1 MTACCC
7 VEHRSECARCQL
19 AVRVSVCLL
28 CTGRCARFQRI
39 GLSQHASSF
48 GRDLRAPLVAPL
60 TRTQLLCAAG
70 PGSRTIVLPW
80 PASQVIEPID
90 CQDLRFRNECEA
102 LNDLVVREG
111 LAETGV
117 RGRTRRSREGC
128 SSPNP
133 PSQRNCKVSQP
144 LCAHRQCRIC
154 VLNRN
159 HSRDGIACS
168 DAKNEY
174 DQE

>member
-7 VEHRSECARCQL
+7 VEHRSLCARCQL
-19 AVRVSVCLL
+19 AVRVSLCLL
-28 CTGRCARFQRI
+28 CTGCCAR
-39 GLSQHASSF
+39 SQHASPS
-48 GRDLRAPLVAPL
+48 GKDLRALLVAPL
-60 TRTQLLCAAG
+60 TCLCAAG
-70 PGSRTIVLPW
+70 PGSRTIVLLW
-80 PASQVIEPID
+80 LGSQVIEPID
-90 CQDLRFRNECEA
+90 CQDLHFRSVCETLNEP
-102 LNDLVVREG
+102 VVREG

-133 PSQRNCKVSQP
+133 PSQCYRKVSQP
-144 LCAHRQCRIC
+144 LRAHRQCRTC

-159 HSRDGIACS
+159 HGRDGIACS
-168 DAKNEY
+168 DAKSEY